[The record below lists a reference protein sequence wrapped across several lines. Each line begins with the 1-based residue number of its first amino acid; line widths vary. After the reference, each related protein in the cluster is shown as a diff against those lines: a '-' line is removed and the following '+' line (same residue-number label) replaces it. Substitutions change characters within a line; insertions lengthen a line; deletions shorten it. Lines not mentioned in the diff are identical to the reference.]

1 DALRRQLHFLNSLKD
16 QYSAAMI
23 VLPGDVPLNRMLR
36 ESQIPH
42 RPVEHPVA
50 QAKPYTRMQ
59 IRVLD
64 HKKFL
69 EAMKLTDSTRGAAII
84 AERATEGA
92 VSKFHLDIND
102 GLVSVSKTDASA
114 EVECTDVQWVSIA
127 SGDLSAADA
136 ARF

>member
-1 DALRRQLHFLNSLKD
+1 QWLWRWQRAEAGIEVVDRPDDHGPVRGWMYMQEEKREGKTFIRVVDDGHESLDALRRQLHFLNSLKD

-69 EAMKLTDSTRGAAII
+69 EAMKLTDSTRG
-84 AERATEGA
+84 GA
-92 VSKFHLDIND
+92 
-102 GLVSVSKTDASA
+102 
-114 EVECTDVQWVSIA
+114 
-127 SGDLSAADA
+127 
-136 ARF
+136 